1 MLRKRL
7 IPVLLLSGRGLIK
20 TVKFADPKYVG
31 DPINAVRI
39 FNEKEVDELV
49 FLDINA
55 SRENRE
61 PDYAL
66 IEDIASE
73 CFMPFA
79 YGGGIR
85 NTDQIKKLFNLGVE
99 KVILNSAIYS
109 DLSLITRAAEQF
121 GSQSVLASI
130 DVKANFWR
138 QLRVYNHLEGKTID
152 ANPVDFSKQVEK
164 AGAGEIIIN
173 SVDNDGLM
181 TGYNYQLVQSV
192 ASSVSIPVV
201 ACGGAASVE
210 DMGKVINQYGA
221 SAAAAGSFF
230 VFKGKHRA
238 VLITYPSQEE
248 VCRFINIR
256 G

>member
-7 IPVLLLSGRGLIK
+7 IPVLLLRGRGLVK
-20 TVKFADPKYVG
+20 TFQFSESKYVG

-39 FNEKEVDELV
+39 FNEKEVDELI

-55 SRENRE
+55 SKESRE

-79 YGGGIR
+79 YGGGIK
-85 NTDQIKKLFNLGVE
+85 TVEQITKLFNLGVE
-99 KVILNSAIYS
+99 KVVLNSALYE
-109 DLSLITRAAEQF
+109 DTTLLSEAAEKF
-121 GSQSVLASI
+121 GAQSIIASI
-130 DVKANFWR
+130 DVKSNFWR
-138 QLRVYNHLEGKTID
+138 QIRVFNHLTGITFAKDPID
-152 ANPVDFSKQVEK
+152 YAKRMEQ
-164 AGAGEIIIN
+164 AGAGEIFIN
-173 SVDNDGLM
+173 SVDRDGLM
-181 TGYNYQLVQSV
+181 SGYEYKLVQAV

-201 ACGGAASVE
+201 ACGGASSIA
-210 DMGKVINQYGA
+210 DMGKVINEAGA

-230 VFKGKHRA
+230 VFRGKHRA

-248 VCRFINIR
+248 IAKYINI
-256 G
+256 